1 MSDTDILKW
10 ANSTVQK
17 VKPSARPIRSFK
29 DSSLTTGIFFLDL
42 LEALRPG
49 IVDPTLINNVSD
61 SGDYEQ
67 RRQNGESDYSLK
79 SLSLIS
85 RHDIM
90 GWGGEGCYC
99 CVVTEI
105 LTIVIVAK
113 LAISIARKLN
123 ALIFLVPEDIVDVR
137 PRLVSFFCFHLFF
150 HPARMYSDIV
160 TPRS

>member
-67 RRQNGESDYSLK
+67 RRQNGESNYSLK

-90 GWGGEGCYC
+90 GRGNGCYC
-99 CVVTEI
+99 VV
-105 LTIVIVAK
+105 L
-113 LAISIARKLN
+113 LL
-123 ALIFLVPEDIVDVR
+123 
-137 PRLVSFFCFHLFF
+137 
-150 HPARMYSDIV
+150 
-160 TPRS
+160 RS

>member
-67 RRQNGESDYSLK
+67 RRQNGESNYSLK

-90 GWGGEGCYC
+90 GWVGEGCYC

-137 PRLVSFFCFHLFF
+137 PRLVSLFCFHLFF
-150 HPARMYSDIV
+150 TLRGCILTS
-160 TPRS
+160 

>member
-67 RRQNGESDYSLK
+67 RRQNGESNYSSK

-90 GWGGEGCYC
+90 GWGDGCYC
-99 CVVTEI
+99 VV
-105 LTIVIVAK
+105 L
-113 LAISIARKLN
+113 LL
-123 ALIFLVPEDIVDVR
+123 
-137 PRLVSFFCFHLFF
+137 
-150 HPARMYSDIV
+150 
-160 TPRS
+160 RS